1 MNFMD
6 MCYELFKRISKIYD
20 LSKDVQ
26 NYNRA
31 IFYSSNFWN
40 IDTEVIINFIIEVRQ
55 DNIIYTAIQQ
65 LLKMYSDFM
74 VSGTPPKTLDQ
85 LSPYELYNELQGEI
99 CNIIKKGAFDSIKLL
114 NDISPVQDETLA
126 ERFVKGDM
134 KIFTQYRCT

>member
-6 MCYELFKRISKIYD
+6 MCYELFQRISKIDD

-26 NYNRA
+26 NYNTA

-40 IDTEVIINFIIEVRQ
+40 IDSETIINFIIEVRK

-65 LLKMYSDFM
+65 LLKMYTNFVLNGM
-74 VSGTPPKTLDQ
+74 PPRTLEQ
-85 LSPYELYNELQGEI
+85 LNPYELYNELQGEVY
-99 CNIIKKGAFDSIKLL
+99 NIIKKGAFDSIKLL
-114 NDISPVQDETLA
+114 NDISSEQDEELA

-134 KIFTQYRCT
+134 TIFTQYRCK

>member
-6 MCYELFKRISKIYD
+6 MCYTLFQRTSKVYD
-20 LSKDVQ
+20 LNKDVQ

-31 IFYSSNFWN
+31 IFYSSNFWD
-40 IDTEVIINFIIEVRQ
+40 IDSETIINFIIEVRE
-55 DNIIYTAIQQ
+55 DNIIYIAIQQ
-65 LLKMYSDFM
+65 LLRMYRNFVLNGIS
-74 VSGTPPKTLDQ
+74 PKTLNQ

-114 NDISPVQDETLA
+114 NDISSEQDEALA

-134 KIFTQYRCT
+134 IIFTQYRCK

>member
-6 MCYELFKRISKIYD
+6 MCYTLFQRTSKVYD
-20 LSKDVQ
+20 LNKDVQ

-31 IFYSSNFWN
+31 IFYSSNFWD
-40 IDTEVIINFIIEVRQ
+40 IDSETIINFIIEVREN
-55 DNIIYTAIQQ
+55 NIIYIAIQQ
-65 LLKMYSDFM
+65 LLRMYRNFVLNGIS
-74 VSGTPPKTLDQ
+74 PKTLNQ

-114 NDISPVQDETLA
+114 NDISSEQDEALA

-134 KIFTQYRCT
+134 KIFTQYRCK

>member
-6 MCYELFKRISKIYD
+6 MCYELFQRISKIYD

-31 IFYSSNFWN
+31 IFYSGNFWN
-40 IDTEVIINFIIEVRQ
+40 MDSETIINFIIEVRE

-65 LLKMYSDFM
+65 LLKMYRNFVVNGMS
-74 VSGTPPKTLDQ
+74 PKTLNQ

-99 CNIIKKGAFDSIKLL
+99 CNIIKKGAFDSIRLL
-114 NDISPVQDETLA
+114 NDISPEQDEALA